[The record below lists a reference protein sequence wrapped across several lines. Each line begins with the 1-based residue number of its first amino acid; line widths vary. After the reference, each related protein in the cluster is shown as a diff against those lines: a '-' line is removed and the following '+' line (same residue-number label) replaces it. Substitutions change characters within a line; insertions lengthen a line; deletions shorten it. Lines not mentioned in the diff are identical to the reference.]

1 MYARVTTF
9 NLDIS
14 RRQEAVEIYK
24 NSIIPAAEKQE
35 GFRSA
40 CFFVNKNAGKF
51 VSITMWESMDNAVAN
66 QKSGY
71 FQDQIDKLS
80 HLQVVVPEIEGF
92 DVGAHKHN
100 FEENT

>member
-9 NLDIS
+9 NLNIS
-14 RRQEAVEIYK
+14 RREEAVEIYK
-24 NSIIPAAEKQE
+24 NSIIPAAEKQD

-51 VSITMWESMDNAVAN
+51 VSITMWDSMDHAVAN

-71 FQDQIDKLS
+71 FQAQIDKLS
-80 HLQVVVPEIEGF
+80 HLQVVVPDIEGF
-92 DVGAHKHN
+92 DVSAHKHN
-100 FEENT
+100 FE

>member
-9 NLDIS
+9 NLEIS
-14 RRQEAVEIYK
+14 KRKEAVEIYE
-24 NSIIPAAEKQE
+24 NSIIPAAEKQD
-35 GFRSA
+35 GFKSA

-51 VSITMWESMDNAVAN
+51 VSVTMWDSMDHAVAN
-66 QKSGY
+66 QRSGY
-71 FQDQIDKLS
+71 FQTQIDKLA

-100 FEENT
+100 FKY